1 MSISRR
7 SFVLSAGTTLAALAG
22 SPRLVLPWRRRYSI
36 VIRGGTVF
44 DGLGNQGVEAD
55 LAIEDGRI
63 VAIGKNL
70 RDEGAVEIDA
80 RGMAVAPGFIDIHS
94 HGDGSLWED
103 PRAESIVRQGV
114 TTIVVGQDGSS
125 RAPKGAS
132 PDEDNGRHAFSS
144 FREFWQSLATLQPSV
159 NVASMVGLGTI
170 RGVVIGNVNR
180 PATPDEIAR
189 MTQLVEQALADGACG
204 ASSGLEYTPGAFA
217 TRDELIALCKPL
229 ASRRL
234 AYATH
239 MRNEDDH
246 VLEAVDESIAVAMGA
261 NCPLQIS
268 HLKTEGPR
276 NWHKLDEIFA
286 HIHRARGSLE
296 IAATPSGE
304 SRKGQ
309 TPMKKGASSG
319 SSRSRRAAPTKAG
332 AMKSEDPG
340 IDVAFDRYPYIAYQ
354 TGLSNLFPVWSRDG
368 STEDFLRRLD
378 DPATAEKIR
387 RETVAKVELIGGWDN
402 VQISGISNYADMAAD
417 GKRVGSFAKTQQL
430 EPYALIV
437 ALLQRG
443 KGNVGMVGFAMSE
456 DNLDRILAHP
466 QGMVCSDGGAFALD
480 GPTHKGHPHPRGLG
494 TFPRVLGRYV
504 REKKALTLAS
514 AIHKMS
520 GFPASRIGVKDRGRL
535 APGMAADVVVFDP
548 STVEDKST
556 FEEPFQYPVGIKAV
570 VVNGVVA
577 LRDAQRSSERS
588 GQGLRQGD
596 RG

>member
-1 MSISRR
+1 MTISRR

-44 DGLGNQGVEAD
+44 DGLGSPGVEAD
-55 LAIEDGRI
+55 IAIDDGRI
-63 VAIGKNL
+63 VAIGQNL
-70 RDEGAVEIDA
+70 VDQGAVEIDA

-94 HGDGSLWED
+94 HGDGSLWDD
-103 PRAESIVRQGV
+103 PRSESIVRQGV

-125 RAPKGAS
+125 RAPTGRE
-132 PDEDNGRHAFSS
+132 PDEDNGRHSFSD
-144 FREFWQSLATLQPSV
+144 FKAFWQSLASLEPSV
-159 NVASMVGLGTI
+159 NVASMVGLGSV
-170 RGVVIGNVNR
+170 RGIVIGNVNR
-180 PATPDEIAR
+180 PAKPDEIAR

-217 TRDELIALCKPL
+217 TRNELIALCKPL

-234 AYATH
+234 PYATH

-246 VLEAVDESIAVAMGA
+246 VLEAVDESIAVAAGA

-276 NWHKLDEIFA
+276 NWHKLDEIFT
-286 HIHRARGSLE
+286 HIHRARGSMD
-296 IAATPSGE
+296 IAVQSEGE
-304 SRKGQ
+304 SRKGA
-309 TPMKKGASSG
+309 TPVKKRASATTSRTR
-319 SSRSRRAAPTKAG
+319 SS
-332 AMKSEDPG
+332 KSPKTASTTSADPAG

-368 STEDFLRRLD
+368 STDDFLRRLD
-378 DPATAEKIR
+378 DPATSEKIR
-387 RETVAKVELIGGWDN
+387 HETVAKVELIGGWDN
-402 VQISGISNYADMAAD
+402 VQISGIANYADMAAE
-417 GKRVGSFAKTQQL
+417 GKRVGSFAKTQML
-430 EPYALIV
+430 EPYALVV

-443 KGNVGMVGFAMSE
+443 KANVGMVGFAMSE

-466 QGMVCSDGGAFALD
+466 QGMVCSDGGAYALD
-480 GPTHKGHPHPRGLG
+480 GATHKGRPHPRGLG

-504 REKKALTLAS
+504 REKKVLTLAS

-520 GFPASRIGVKDRGRL
+520 GLPASRIGIEDRGRL

-548 STVEDKST
+548 SAVADKAT
-556 FEEPFQYPVGIKAV
+556 FEDPFQYPVGIKAV

-577 LRDAQRSSERS
+577 LREGQRSSDRS
-588 GQGLRQGD
+588 GEGLQT